1 MKSVIKNPAF
11 VLSVLALTVLFSCK
25 KKEGGSPVN
34 SDEEAAKRVVGTYKG
49 KIDATSQEYFNAI
62 IVITKESGNKVK
74 ITPKQGEPYSN
85 VTPKI
90 ITVKAIQNSDDVEAI
105 GTPEGTLVYQ
115 HSVKNISILTL
126 PSSSS
131 DVTFNFTGTK
141 Q

>member
-1 MKSVIKNPAF
+1 MKSVSKNLLL

-34 SDEEAAKRVVGTYKG
+34 SDEEAAKRLVGTYKG
-49 KIDATSQEYFNAI
+49 TLDATQEYFNAI

-115 HSVKNISILTL
+115 HSVKNIVIVTL
-126 PSSSS
+126 PSSSG
-131 DVTFNFTGTK
+131 DVTYNFTGTK

>member
-1 MKSVIKNPAF
+1 MKSVTKNLAF
-11 VLSVLALTVLFSCK
+11 VLSLLALTVLFSCK

-49 KIDATSQEYFNAI
+49 KLDATQEYFNAI
-62 IVITKESGNKVK
+62 LVITKESGNKVK
-74 ITPKQGEPYSN
+74 ITAKQGEPYSN

-105 GTPEGTLVYQ
+105 GTPEGTLGYQ
-115 HSVKNISILTL
+115 HSVKNIVIVTL
-126 PSSSS
+126 PGSSG
-131 DVTFNFTGTK
+131 DVTYNFTGTK

>member
-1 MKSVIKNPAF
+1 MKSVSKNLSL

-49 KIDATSQEYFNAI
+49 TLDATQEYFNAI
-62 IVITKESGNKVK
+62 IVITKENGNKVK

-90 ITVKAIQNSDDVEAI
+90 ITVKAIQNSDDAEAI

-115 HSVKNISILTL
+115 HSVKNISIVTL
-126 PSSSS
+126 SSSSS
-131 DVTFNFTGTK
+131 DVTYNFRGTK